1 MITTTL
7 QWATFETARTDL
19 QPLPIDPTW
28 IKEGAPV
35 ARSVTLS
42 KSPDSL
48 LTAGLWDCTAG
59 TFTWIFRRDEIV
71 HILEGEVRVHQGNRT
86 VVLVPGTVT
95 YFPRGLE
102 TVWEVPTYVKK
113 PFVLRATPAAPA
125 SPLRRVAAA
134 IKSRLGL
141 ASPSTHPLT

>member
-7 QWATFETARTDL
+7 QWATFETTRADL
-19 QPLPIDPTW
+19 KPLPIDPGW
-28 IKEGAPV
+28 IKKGAPV

-48 LTAGLWDCTAG
+48 LTAGVWDCTAG

-86 VVLVPGTVT
+86 VVLIPGTVT

-113 PFVLRATPAAPA
+113 AFVLRAAPA
-125 SPLRRVAAA
+125 SPWRRVAAA
-134 IKSRLGL
+134 IQSRM
-141 ASPSTHPLT
+141 STALRSSST

>member
-19 QPLPIDPTW
+19 QPLPIDPAW

-42 KSPDSL
+42 RSPDSL

-86 VVLVPGTVT
+86 VVLIPGTVT

-113 PFVLRATPAAPA
+113 AFVLRAAPAASA

-134 IKSRLGL
+134 IKSRLGI
-141 ASPSTHPLT
+141 A